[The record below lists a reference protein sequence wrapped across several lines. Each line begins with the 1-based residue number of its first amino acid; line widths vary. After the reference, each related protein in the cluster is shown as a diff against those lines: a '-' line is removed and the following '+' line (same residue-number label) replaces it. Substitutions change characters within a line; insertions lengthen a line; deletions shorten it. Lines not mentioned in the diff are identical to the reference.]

1 MIEIRNKLDQLK
13 NLSTPETFIEET
25 KYYYNTSEDIYPNKI
40 RKNDYFINIW
50 KDEYDDF
57 ISELLLYCGIR
68 WQNYIFDLFYP
79 IFKSKEMEYFIHRYI
94 SESSKTISK
103 YFQQNMNEIFDPRFE
118 KYPKTWK
125 TVFRNLPP
133 QIEYINRRF
142 YYDFSEFLENRVY
155 ELFKNGRVYS
165 IDRTRI
171 SKASG
176 IIFKDSNSGNS
187 ISYFHRSII
196 GWDLQNYIINI
207 FPYEFDSYKKN
218 GLINEIKNNIS
229 NLRNL
234 FDFLGFIPNINGSIY
249 SVFRNIP
256 IEKYID
262 FVKLQKQTFSP
273 YEYKFAYGSWL
284 NAIIASGY
292 LGINNI
298 KKNTYGYRVI
308 AEDGHS
314 CNSLSEKI
322 IDDWL
327 FNNKIEHIKEPKYP
341 KCIVDIMGAN
351 VKADWLIEDTYIEY
365 FGLQNEKEY
374 AKKSSSKILSCE
386 INGIKLI
393 PLYPGDEYHLEK
405 LLKDFI

>member
-1 MIEIRNKLDQLK
+1 MIEIRNKLGQLK
-13 NLSTPETFIEET
+13 YLSDPKTFIEE
-25 KYYYNTSEDIYPNKI
+25 KQIHYNASEDFYSDTVK
-40 RKNDYFINIW
+40 KNDYFLSIW

-57 ISELLLYCGIR
+57 IGELLLYCGVH

-79 IFKSKEMEYFIHRYI
+79 IFKSKEIEYFIYKYI
-94 SESSKTISK
+94 SESSKTISE
-103 YFQQNMNEIFDPRFE
+103 YFQQNKNEIFEPKFY

-133 QIEYINRRF
+133 KIGYVNRKF
-142 YYDFSEFLENRVY
+142 YYDFSDFLENRVY
-155 ELFKNGRVYS
+155 ELFKNGKVYS
-165 IDRTRI
+165 VDRTRI
-171 SKASG
+171 SRASG

-207 FPYEFDSYKKN
+207 FPYEFDSYRRN

-234 FDFLGFIPNINGSIY
+234 FDFLGFIPNINASIH

-262 FVKLQKQTFSP
+262 FVKLQRQTFSP

-284 NAIIASGY
+284 NAIIATGY
-292 LGINNI
+292 LGVEKII
-298 KKNTYGYRVI
+298 KNTYGYRVI
-308 AEDGHS
+308 AKDGHI
-314 CNSLSEKI
+314 CNSLSEKT

-327 FNNKIEHIKEPKYP
+327 FKNKIEHIKEPKYP
-341 KCIVDIMGAN
+341 KCITDIMKAN
-351 VKADWLIEDTYIEY
+351 VKADWLIKDTYIEY
-365 FGLQNEKEY
+365 FGLQNEKNY
-374 AKKSSSKILSCE
+374 AKKSSLKILSCE
-386 INGIKLI
+386 INGVKLI
-393 PLYPGDEYHLEK
+393 PLYPGDEYHLENI
-405 LLKDFI
+405 LKEFI